1 MELQMTNNLG
11 NLIVNVFYYL
21 AKTLYFGT
29 LLILSEIILIA
40 IRIVKKV
47 AK

>member
-11 NLIVNVFYYL
+11 NLIENVFYYL

-29 LLILSEIILIA
+29 LVILTNILLGA